1 MLNGYSSQF
10 KAYFRKLSLVTL
22 MQRYIIHIHFFV
34 VIKEKAEKEREHS
47 SPTHEKLK

>member
-1 MLNGYSSQF
+1 MVT
-10 KAYFRKLSLVTL
+10 AISLKHILGNFLFSHTDAA
-22 MQRYIIHIHFFV
+22 IHSFSFFV